1 MDINLQTSQIC
12 LSVKN
17 LEYQSCLFVVST
29 KNKKEETFQVEI
41 PIDQVLDDFKQQL
54 NEQIFNF
61 DSTDLNIDYLK
72 YNQTGEKIVVAF
84 SVNKI

>member
-12 LSVKN
+12 TSVKN

-72 YNQTGEKIVVAF
+72 YNQTGDKIVVAF
-84 SVNKI
+84 SVNKL

>member
-12 LSVKN
+12 ISVKN

>member
-54 NEQIFNF
+54 NEQIFYF
-61 DSTDLNIDYLK
+61 DCTDLNIDYLK
-72 YNQTGEKIVVAF
+72 YNQTGDKIVVAF